1 MVEQLTLNQLVPSS
15 SLGRSTNFLCGSRGD
30 LPMQD
35 FFYSRNYLVIF
46 GAIPPDVESLRQ
58 YHAPTDDP

>member
-1 MVEQLTLNQLVPSS
+1 
-15 SLGRSTNFLCGSRGD
+15 
-30 LPMQD
+30 MQD